1 MVHKTITYE
10 DYDGVERTEEC
21 WFNLN
26 EIEVVELAMDL
37 PDDFTESVSEA
48 KSDMEIAEK
57 MMEDFGRKGI
67 MDFIKSL
74 VLKSYGVRN
83 GKAFIKNDKVKEEFE
98 YSALFPAIVM
108 DLMTSDEEASNFVN
122 KLIPSKLAAK
132 VAENKLNGV
141 KPSSILETK

>member
-10 DYDGVERTEEC
+10 DYDGAERTEEC

-108 DLMTSDEEASNFVN
+108 DLMTSDEEASNFIN
-122 KLIPSKLAAK
+122 KLIPSKLSAK

>member
-37 PDDFTESVSEA
+37 PDDFTEHVSEA
-48 KSDMEIAEK
+48 KSDVEVAEK
-57 MMEDFGRKGI
+57 MIEDFGRKGI
-67 MDFIKSL
+67 MDFIKTL

-83 GKAFIKNDKVKEEFE
+83 GKAFVKNDKVKEEFE

-108 DLMTSDEEASNFVN
+108 DLMTSDEEASKFVN
-122 KLIPSKLAAK
+122 NLIPSKLVAK
-132 VAENKLNGV
+132 VEENKLNV
-141 KPSSILETK
+141 VEPSAVLETK